1 MERASAAINSAN
13 QALLMIQ
20 DDATVRAVVPD
31 ILAAARAHL
40 CSRDTRLMAFDE
52 WGKRQRRNDKPS
64 TLSIE
69 DREVLRMTRQAAD
82 SAADQANMNLRG
94 FRNVLVVSLLLLT
107 LLVVGVGLAA
117 AVRPELFS
125 LCGPAEGSAAGLP
138 ASDQGGRCPS
148 GEDVPSGNDAV
159 HVMILGAFGGALAAV
174 FTLSRMKGVSGPYS
188 LPSFQALL
196 KLPAGS
202 ATALLGMLLLQN
214 NMVTGFSPQRS
225 GIVSAYAVIFGYGQ
239 QVVTRLVDRQAGN
252 VQGPARSRNDPA
264 KPPVVE
270 PGTTTVNQTDE

>member
-1 MERASAAINSAN
+1 
-13 QALLMIQ
+13 
-20 DDATVRAVVPD
+20 
-31 ILAAARAHL
+31 
-40 CSRDTRLMAFDE
+40 
-52 WGKRQRRNDKPS
+52 
-64 TLSIE
+64 
-69 DREVLRMTRQAAD
+69 VLRITRQAAD
-82 SAADQANMNLRG
+82 SAADQATMNLRG

-125 LCGPAEGSAAGLP
+125 LCGPAVGSAAGSP

-148 GEDVPSGNDAV
+148 GEEHPSGNDAV
-159 HVMILGAFGGALAAV
+159 QVMILGAFGGALAAV
-174 FTLSRMKGVSGPYS
+174 FTLSRMKGISGPFS

-202 ATALLGMLLLQN
+202 ATALLGVLLLQN

-270 PGTTTVNQTDE
+270 PGTTTVLQTEE